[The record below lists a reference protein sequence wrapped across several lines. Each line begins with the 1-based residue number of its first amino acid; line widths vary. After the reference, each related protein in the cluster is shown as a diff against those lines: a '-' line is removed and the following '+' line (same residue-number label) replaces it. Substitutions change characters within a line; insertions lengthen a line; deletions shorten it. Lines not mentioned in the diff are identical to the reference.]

1 MREQG
6 SGSSPVTFCRLT
18 SVCSTTTDR
27 LQASDQVRSLQH
39 NTVVHFQWPR
49 HLHNQIQPCIVQP
62 PWSRPWYS
70 QYGLLHCTKQ
80 IQPFLYNFPQSRHYG
95 FQRLT
100 AGHYCTAWH
109 SRPLRPLYSHY
120 GFPRHTAGHCGL
132 VIVRPGTV
140 GHKDLASVQ
149 QSMAVNNKALG
160 KPYSEHALAA
170 PGSEAR
176 SDLTCT
182 SLQYLATEPG
192 LQALSDLTCTSLQCL
207 ATEPGLSGLCEHV
220 QAAPG
225 SKARSDF
232 TCTCLQC
239 LAGYLWSRPY
249 APPLQQ
255 DIQQDISGPAG
266 YLWCR
271 QNAPPLQ
278 QDPNDEG

>member
-1 MREQG
+1 M
-6 SGSSPVTFCRLT
+6 VT
-18 SVCSTTTDR
+18 
-27 LQASDQVRSLQH
+27 SLYSQYG
-39 NTVVHFQWPR
+39 FPQLYSRPSR
-49 HLHNQIQPCIVQP
+49 PSILHNQIQPCTVQP
-62 PWSRPWYS
+62 PWSRPLYS

-207 ATEPGLSGLCEHV
+207 ATEPGLQALCEHVQAAPGAKARSDLTCTILQCLATEPGLQALCEHV

-225 SKARSDF
+225 SKARSDL
-232 TCTCLQC
+232 TCTSLQY
-239 LAGYLWSRPY
+239 LATEPGLSFLCEQYLVDQIMS
-249 APPLQQ
+249 QT
-255 DIQQDISGPAG
+255 
-266 YLWCR
+266 
-271 QNAPPLQ
+271 N
-278 QDPNDEG
+278 